1 MPEQERSEG
10 LATAIYGTILST
22 ALIAA
27 YSEDPDSN
35 PIQVAVAVLV
45 AALVFWIAH
54 AYSDALAQG
63 LIGRGSGGLARI
75 RDELAREWPLV
86 TGAALPVLPL
96 LLAPLGIL
104 SDYNAESVAIAS
116 GVILLTAVGI
126 AIAWRRGSGLV
137 GIAFSA
143 AASAV
148 FGIVVVTLKAIVH

>member
-27 YSEDPDSN
+27 YSEDPGSD
-35 PIQVAVAVLV
+35 PVQVALAVLL

-54 AYSDALAQG
+54 AYSDVLARG
-63 LIGRGSGGLARI
+63 LIGRGRGGMARI
-75 RDELAREWPLV
+75 REELAREWPMV

-96 LLAPLGIL
+96 FLAPLGIL
-104 SDYNAESVAIAS
+104 SDSNAESVAIAS
-116 GVILLTAVGI
+116 GVLVLVAVGI
-126 AIAWRRGSGLV
+126 AIAWQRGSGWA

-143 AASAV
+143 AASGV

>member
-27 YSEDPDSN
+27 YSEDPGSD
-35 PIQVAVAVLV
+35 PVQVAVAVLV

-63 LIGRGSGGLARI
+63 LIARGSGGMARI

-96 LLAPLGIL
+96 LLSPLGIL
-104 SDYNAESVAIAS
+104 SGYNAESVAIAS

-143 AASAV
+143 AASGV

>member
-27 YSEDPDSN
+27 YSEDPNSDAV
-35 PIQVAVAVLV
+35 QVGIAVFV
-45 AALVFWIAH
+45 AALVFWVAH
-54 AYSDALAQG
+54 AFSDLLAHG
-63 LIGRGSGGLARI
+63 LVLREGGGLARV
-75 RDELAREWPLV
+75 RGELAREWPLV
-86 TGAALPVLPL
+86 TGAALPLLPL

-116 GVILLTAVGI
+116 GVVLLTAVGTV
-126 AIAWRRGSGLV
+126 IAWRRGAGLI

-148 FGIVVVTLKAIVH
+148 FGIIVVALKALVH